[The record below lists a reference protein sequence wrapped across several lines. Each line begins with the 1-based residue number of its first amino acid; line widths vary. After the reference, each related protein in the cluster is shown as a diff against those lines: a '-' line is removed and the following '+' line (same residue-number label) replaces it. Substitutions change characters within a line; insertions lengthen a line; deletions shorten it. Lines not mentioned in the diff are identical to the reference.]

1 MQTRN
6 YKYGKWRMCKIP
18 VSIVKS
24 AAGTYPILGLQER
37 NEKKEREEKKMLL
50 TIEGLQVRYGKQT
63 ALKITSPVAFEK
75 GERIGVIGSN
85 GAGKSTLVKAL
96 LGLLPYEGRIVTN
109 LTPEQMAVHMQFNEY
124 VTTMSVKCIMEAI
137 LNTKIKADK
146 ELQELIAFFDFESC
160 LSQKYN
166 ALSGGQKQKFTII
179 MVMMQK
185 AELTFYDEV
194 TSGLDFETRQKLT
207 EKMVSWYRDKKD
219 TLLVVSHYYDELEQ
233 LADKILVLDQG
244 KVVAY
249 GNKEELFKT
258 YCGRVIFIMDNRQRN
273 RELMQTFQTLRAPEH
288 LLAIAGRNKKE
299 EEKIVSI
306 LIENDINFKR
316 SNSDIEIMFMNAK
329 ENFYRQQEDKIE
341 NEK

>member
-1 MQTRN
+1 
-6 YKYGKWRMCKIP
+6 MC
-18 VSIVKS
+18 SS
-24 AAGTYPILGLQER
+24 DL
-37 NEKKEREEKKMLL
+37 
-50 TIEGLQVRYGKQT
+50 
-63 ALKITSPVAFEK
+63 
-75 GERIGVIGSN
+75 
-85 GAGKSTLVKAL
+85 
-96 LGLLPYEGRIVTN
+96 
-109 LTPEQMAVHMQFNEY
+109 
-124 VTTMSVKCIMEAI
+124 
-137 LNTKIKADK
+137 
-146 ELQELIAFFDFESC
+146 ESC
-160 LSQKYN
+160 LSKKYN

-207 EKMVSWYRDKKD
+207 EKMVSWYRDKED
-219 TLLVVSHYYDELEQ
+219 TLFLVSHYYNELEQ

-249 GNKEELFKT
+249 GKKEELFKI
-258 YCGRVIFIMDNRQRN
+258 YCGRVIFIMDNHQRN

-288 LLAIAGRNKKE
+288 LLAIAVRNKKE

-306 LIENDINFKR
+306 LIENDVNFKR

-329 ENFYRQQEDKIE
+329 DKFYRQQEDKIE